1 MMAEEIEDTVQRDLS
16 SAERKQL
23 RGLAHS
29 LKPVASVGKDGLSE
43 QFIAE
48 LKSALEHHEL
58 VKVKFLEGKSEKKE
72 LAAELAEKCDAGL
85 AGLIGNVAILYR
97 QNPDPKK
104 RKVKLAAALAKAQG
118 R

>member
-1 MMAEEIEDTVQRDLS
+1 MAEETENKTKTPLNS
-16 SAERKQL
+16 TERKQL

-48 LKSALEHHEL
+48 LKSALDHHEL

-72 LAAELAEKCDAGL
+72 LAGELAEKCDAGL
-85 AGLIGNVAILYR
+85 AGLIGNVAVLYR
-97 QNPDPKK
+97 QNPNPKK
-104 RKVKLAAALAKAQG
+104 RKVKLD
-118 R
+118 